1 MRTLSRL
8 RRRKFRFRFHRKKR
22 GARVS
27 GSARLAT
34 MGEALFFGACL
45 LLGAVTLGLIVFWY
59 VLPQWRVNRYFL
71 ETTCQVLAE
80 PSVEKREEMETT
92 LYQPTIRYEYT
103 VDHMRYVG
111 DRYDLLGTRYAE
123 RDKAEAVSAAFTID
137 ETYPCWYDPLEPG
150 TAVLSRGSLLAYWA
164 LLLPVAFLAI
174 GVGGLGYTVWQFSAS
189 RERRAA
195 IVQKATGKELFED
208 ASEAGK
214 FPSIPGDADITN
226 SPGTTLAFRLP
237 ITSRAGWHLF
247 AMTLACLIWNVTVAF
262 FLFLAIRKFVTGDAD
277 LVFLV
282 AMVPFFASGIWLF
295 VNLGR
300 QFWRSSGIGTT
311 RIEISD
317 HPLRPGMEYD
327 LFIAQTGKMH
337 LKNLDVTLL
346 CEEEATYR
354 QGTNTIT
361 DTEAVFCEQVF
372 SQSEIIME
380 PSQPYQEHCRLR
392 IPASG
397 MHSFQG
403 LNNSISWKLSVYACV
418 ARRPDHTRHFSVVVV
433 PAVSEG
439 AQA

>member
-1 MRTLSRL
+1 VRTLSRL
-8 RRRKFRFRFHRKKR
+8 RRKKFRFRFHRKKR
-22 GARVS
+22 GARVT

-34 MGEALFFGACL
+34 MGETLFFTACL

-59 VLPQWRVNRYFL
+59 VLPQWRVNRYFR
-71 ETTCQVLAE
+71 ETTCRVVVV
-80 PSVEKREEMETT
+80 PGVEKQEEMETT
-92 LYQPTIRYEYT
+92 LYQPTIRYEYA
-103 VDHMRYVG
+103 VDQMRYIG
-111 DRYDLLGTRYAE
+111 HHYDLLGTRYAE
-123 RDKAEAVSAAFTID
+123 RDKAEAVSVAFKMN
-137 ETYPCWYDPLEPG
+137 ETYPCWYDPLEPR

-195 IVQKATGKELFED
+195 IVQKASGKELFEEP
-208 ASEAGK
+208 SEAGK
-214 FPSIPGDADITN
+214 FPAIPGDADVTN

-237 ITSRAGWHLF
+237 IASRAGWHLF
-247 AMTLACLIWNVTVAF
+247 AMTVACLVWNVTVAL
-262 FLFLAIRKFVTGDAD
+262 FLFLAVRKTVTGDAD
-277 LVFLV
+277 WFLIV
-282 AMVPFFASGIWLF
+282 ALVPFFASGIWLF
-295 VNLGR
+295 ANLGR

-327 LFIAQTGKMH
+327 LFIAQTGKMD
-337 LKNLDVTLL
+337 LENLDVTLL

-380 PSQPYQEHCRLR
+380 PGQSYQEHCRLR

-403 LNNSISWKLSVYACV
+403 LNNSISWKVSVYARV
-418 ARRPDHTRHFSVVVV
+418 ARRPDYTRHFSVVVV
-433 PAVSEG
+433 PAVSG
-439 AQA
+439 GTHA